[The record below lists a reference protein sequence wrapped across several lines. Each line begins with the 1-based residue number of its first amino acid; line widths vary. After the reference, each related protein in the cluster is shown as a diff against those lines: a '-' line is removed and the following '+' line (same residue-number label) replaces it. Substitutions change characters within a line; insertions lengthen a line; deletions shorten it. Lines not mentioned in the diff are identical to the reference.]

1 MKNWRTW
8 GVVTVSGL
16 LIVLSWITG
25 SDLLMIAAAVVA
37 GWQIAVSSDP
47 GIAHQDDLD

>member
-1 MKNWRTW
+1 MKTWKTW
-8 GVVTVSGL
+8 GIVIVSGL

-37 GWQIAVSSDP
+37 GYQIAVSA
-47 GIAHQDDLD
+47 I